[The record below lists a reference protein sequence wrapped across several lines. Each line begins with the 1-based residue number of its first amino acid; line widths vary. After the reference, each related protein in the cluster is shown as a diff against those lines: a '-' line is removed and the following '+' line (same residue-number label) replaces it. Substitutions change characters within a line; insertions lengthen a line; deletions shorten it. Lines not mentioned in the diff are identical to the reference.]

1 MESIPSQA
9 ELEWT
14 FNAIQGINTWAV
26 PSIGC
31 VLKLDHLNKE
41 FIIFMKE
48 KPTELETN
56 NVEKIVSNLT
66 HLGFTEKGSFVMG
79 GMTHVD
85 QIVAA
90 LESIDTQ

>member
-14 FNAIQGINTWAV
+14 LNAIQGINTWAV

-41 FIIFMKE
+41 FLIFMKE
-48 KPTELETN
+48 GPTELETN
-56 NVEKIVSNLT
+56 NVEKIVNNLA
-66 HLGFTEKGSFVMG
+66 HLGFTEKGSFIMG
-79 GMTHVD
+79 GMTHAD
-85 QIVAA
+85 QIIAA
-90 LESIDTQ
+90 LESIDGQ